1 MKIVAGLGSIEE
13 YEPFVKAGADEFFC
27 GYVPFAWA
35 EKYGVIHPLNRRE
48 VLFYNVQIGSMSEL
62 RILKNMV
69 DYYGKPVKL
78 TFNSLYYTREQYAE
92 IAEIITQCMAAG
104 FENFIIAD
112 PALIL
117 YLRQQKINCGIHLS
131 GETAEVNR
139 GMLEQMLQFG
149 IRCVIFHRK
158 NSLEDMQSCIEYVN
172 ERKNKFR
179 MKTSKVKFLGS
190 EVCHSD
196 TGIYG
201 RKETDFPHEYEAF
214 ILNELCQFSGAFCNS
229 LHCDELTHLCRVP
242 YELENLR
249 SKKNTLKW
257 ESQEGQNTAETGEK
271 SNNTEQKRESIF
283 SEEEAES
290 QFLKKNV
297 ETPESYDKMNC
308 LTDAAITSNQ
318 QNLYDEDGYLTGSTG
333 CGLCALYRMK
343 QIGIT
348 HLKLVGRG
356 NYTDFM
362 EKDIRQL
369 RKALDILEKCDSEAQ
384 YQKKMKASFFPDGCS
399 QNCYYR

>member
-1 MKIVAGLGSIEE
+1 MKIVAGLGSIDE
-13 YEPFVKAGADEFFC
+13 YETFVKAGADEFFC
-27 GYVPFAWA
+27 GYVPFPWA

-62 RILKNMV
+62 QILKKMV
-69 DYYGKPVKL
+69 DYYGKPVEL
-78 TFNSLYYTREQYAE
+78 TFNSIYYTGEQYPV

-112 PALIL
+112 PALML

-139 GMLEQMLQFG
+139 GMLEQMLPFG
-149 IRCVIFHRK
+149 IRRVIFHRK
-158 NSLEDMQSCIEYVN
+158 NSLEDMQSCI
-172 ERKNKFR
+172 
-179 MKTSKVKFLGS
+179 
-190 EVCHSD
+190 
-196 TGIYG
+196 
-201 RKETDFPHEYEAF
+201 KEADFPHEYEAF
-214 ILNELCQFSGAFCNS
+214 ILNELCHFSGAFCNS

-242 YELENLR
+242 YELGNLH
-249 SKKNTLKW
+249 KK
-257 ESQEGQNTAETGEK
+257 
-271 SNNTEQKRESIF
+271 
-283 SEEEAES
+283 EE
-290 QFLKKNV
+290 
-297 ETPESYDKMNC
+297 
-308 LTDAAITSNQ
+308 TDAAQKDVAETDRIQ
-318 QNLYDEDGYLTGSTG
+318 GKEGKGLPLDEDGYLTGSTG

-343 QIGIT
+343 QVGIT

-369 RKALDILEKCDSEAQ
+369 RKALDILEKSDNELQ
-384 YQKKMKASFFPDGCS
+384 YQRKMKASLFPDGCS

>member
-1 MKIVAGLGSIEE
+1 MKIVVGLGSIDE
-13 YEPFVKAGADEFFC
+13 YETFVKAGADESFC
-27 GYVPFAWA
+27 GYVPFSWA

-62 RILKNMV
+62 QILKKMV
-69 DYYGKPVKL
+69 DYYGKPVEL
-78 TFNSLYYTREQYAE
+78 TFNSIYYTGEQYPV

-112 PALIL
+112 PALML

-139 GMLEQMLQFG
+139 GMLEQMLPFG
-149 IRCVIFHRK
+149 IRRVIFHRK
-158 NSLEDMQSCIEYVN
+158 NSLEDMQSCI
-172 ERKNKFR
+172 
-179 MKTSKVKFLGS
+179 
-190 EVCHSD
+190 
-196 TGIYG
+196 
-201 RKETDFPHEYEAF
+201 KEADFPHEYEAF
-214 ILNELCQFSGAFCNS
+214 ILNELCHFSGAFCNS

-242 YELENLR
+242 YELGNLH
-249 SKKNTLKW
+249 KK
-257 ESQEGQNTAETGEK
+257 
-271 SNNTEQKRESIF
+271 
-283 SEEEAES
+283 EE
-290 QFLKKNV
+290 
-297 ETPESYDKMNC
+297 
-308 LTDAAITSNQ
+308 TDAAQKDVAETDRIQ
-318 QNLYDEDGYLTGSTG
+318 GKEGKGLPLDEDGYLTGSTG

-343 QIGIT
+343 QVGIT

-369 RKALDILEKCDSEAQ
+369 RKVLDILENSDSEAQ
-384 YQKKMKASFFPDGCS
+384 YQKKMKASLFPDGCS

>member
-1 MKIVAGLGSIEE
+1 MKIVAGLGSIDE
-13 YEPFVKAGADEFFC
+13 YETFVKAGADEFFC
-27 GYVPFAWA
+27 GYVPFSWA

-62 RILKNMV
+62 QILKKMV

-78 TFNSLYYTREQYAE
+78 TFNSIYYTGEQYPV

-112 PALIL
+112 PALML

-139 GMLEQMLQFG
+139 GMLEQMLPFG
-149 IRCVIFHRK
+149 IRRVIFHRK
-158 NSLEDMQSCIEYVN
+158 NSLEDMQSCI
-172 ERKNKFR
+172 
-179 MKTSKVKFLGS
+179 
-190 EVCHSD
+190 
-196 TGIYG
+196 
-201 RKETDFPHEYEAF
+201 KEADFPHEYEAF
-214 ILNELCQFSGAFCNS
+214 ILNELCHFSGAFCNS

-242 YELENLR
+242 YELGNLHR
-249 SKKNTLKW
+249 K
-257 ESQEGQNTAETGEK
+257 
-271 SNNTEQKRESIF
+271 
-283 SEEEAES
+283 EE
-290 QFLKKNV
+290 
-297 ETPESYDKMNC
+297 
-308 LTDAAITSNQ
+308 TDAAQKDVAETDRIQ
-318 QNLYDEDGYLTGSTG
+318 GKEGKGLPLDEDGYLTGSTG
-333 CGLCALYRMK
+333 CGLCSIYRMK
-343 QIGIT
+343 QVGIT

-369 RKALDILEKCDSEAQ
+369 RKALDILEKSDNELQ
-384 YQKKMKASFFPDGCS
+384 YQRKMKASLFPDGCS

>member
-1 MKIVAGLGSIEE
+1 MKIVAGLGSIDE
-13 YEPFVKAGADEFFC
+13 YETFVKAGADEFFC
-27 GYVPFAWA
+27 GYVPFSWA
-35 EKYGVIHPLNRRE
+35 EKYSVIHPLNRRE

-62 RILKNMV
+62 QILKKMV

-78 TFNSLYYTREQYAE
+78 TFNSLYYAGEQYPV

-112 PALIL
+112 PALML

-139 GMLEQMLQFG
+139 GMLEQMLPFG
-149 IRCVIFHRK
+149 IRRVIFHRK
-158 NSLEDMQSCIEYVN
+158 NSLEDMQSCI
-172 ERKNKFR
+172 
-179 MKTSKVKFLGS
+179 
-190 EVCHSD
+190 
-196 TGIYG
+196 
-201 RKETDFPHEYEAF
+201 KEADFPHEYEAF
-214 ILNELCQFSGAFCNS
+214 ILNELCHFSGAFCNS

-242 YELENLR
+242 YELGNLH
-249 SKKNTLKW
+249 KK
-257 ESQEGQNTAETGEK
+257 
-271 SNNTEQKRESIF
+271 
-283 SEEEAES
+283 EE
-290 QFLKKNV
+290 
-297 ETPESYDKMNC
+297 
-308 LTDAAITSNQ
+308 TDAAQKDVAETDRIQ
-318 QNLYDEDGYLTGSTG
+318 GKEGKGLPLDEDGYLTGSTG

-343 QIGIT
+343 QVGIT

-369 RKALDILEKCDSEAQ
+369 RKALDILENSDSEAQ
-384 YQKKMKASFFPDGCS
+384 YQKKMKASLFQDGCS

>member
-1 MKIVAGLGSIEE
+1 MKIVAGLGSIDE
-13 YEPFVKAGADEFFC
+13 YEIFVKAEADEFFC
-27 GYVPFAWA
+27 GYVPFVWA
-35 EKYGVIHPLNRRE
+35 EKYGVINPLNRRE

-62 RILKNMV
+62 QILKKMV

-78 TFNSLYYTREQYAE
+78 TFNSLYYTGEQYPV

-139 GMLEQMLQFG
+139 GMLEQMLPFG
-149 IRCVIFHRK
+149 IRRVIFHRK
-158 NSLEDMQSCIEYVN
+158 NSLEDMQSCI
-172 ERKNKFR
+172 
-179 MKTSKVKFLGS
+179 
-190 EVCHSD
+190 
-196 TGIYG
+196 
-201 RKETDFPHEYEAF
+201 KEADFPHEYEAF
-214 ILNELCQFSGAFCNS
+214 ILNELCHFSGAFCNS

-242 YELENLR
+242 YELGDLH
-249 SKKNTLKW
+249 KKEETDAVQKDV
-257 ESQEGQNTAETGEK
+257 AETDRIQGKEGK
-271 SNNTEQKRESIF
+271 G
-283 SEEEAES
+283 
-290 QFLKKNV
+290 L
-297 ETPESYDKMNC
+297 P
-308 LTDAAITSNQ
+308 L
-318 QNLYDEDGYLTGSTG
+318 DEDGYLTGSTG
-333 CGLCALYRMK
+333 CGLCALYQMK

-369 RKALDILEKCDSEAQ
+369 RKALDILEKCESELQ
-384 YQKKMKASFFPDGCS
+384 YQKKMKASLFPDGCS

>member
-1 MKIVAGLGSIEE
+1 MKIVAGLGSIDE
-13 YEPFVKAGADEFFC
+13 YETFVKAGADEFFC
-27 GYVPFAWA
+27 GYVPFSWA

-62 RILKNMV
+62 QILKKMV
-69 DYYGKPVKL
+69 DYYGKPVEL
-78 TFNSLYYTREQYAE
+78 TFNSIYYTGEQYPV

-112 PALIL
+112 PALML

-139 GMLEQMLQFG
+139 GMLEQMLPFG
-149 IRCVIFHRK
+149 IRRVIFHRK
-158 NSLEDMQSCIEYVN
+158 NSLEDMQSCI
-172 ERKNKFR
+172 
-179 MKTSKVKFLGS
+179 
-190 EVCHSD
+190 
-196 TGIYG
+196 
-201 RKETDFPHEYEAF
+201 KEADFPHEYEAF
-214 ILNELCQFSGAFCNS
+214 ILNELCHFSGAFCNS

-242 YELENLR
+242 YELGKLH
-249 SKKNTLKW
+249 KK
-257 ESQEGQNTAETGEK
+257 
-271 SNNTEQKRESIF
+271 
-283 SEEEAES
+283 EE
-290 QFLKKNV
+290 
-297 ETPESYDKMNC
+297 
-308 LTDAAITSNQ
+308 TDAAQKDVAETDRIQ
-318 QNLYDEDGYLTGSTG
+318 GKEGKGLPLDEDGYLTGSTG

-343 QIGIT
+343 QVGIT

-369 RKALDILEKCDSEAQ
+369 RKALDILEKSDNELQ
-384 YQKKMKASFFPDGCS
+384 YQREMKASLFPDGCS

>member
-1 MKIVAGLGSIEE
+1 MKIVAGLGSIDE
-13 YEPFVKAGADEFFC
+13 YETFVKAGADEFFC
-27 GYVPFAWA
+27 GYVPFSWA

-62 RILKNMV
+62 QILKKMV
-69 DYYGKPVKL
+69 DYYGKPVEL
-78 TFNSLYYTREQYAE
+78 TFNSLYYTGEQYPV

-112 PALIL
+112 PALML

-139 GMLEQMLQFG
+139 GMLEQMLPFG
-149 IRCVIFHRK
+149 IRRVIFHRK
-158 NSLEDMQSCIEYVN
+158 NSLEDMQSCI
-172 ERKNKFR
+172 
-179 MKTSKVKFLGS
+179 
-190 EVCHSD
+190 
-196 TGIYG
+196 
-201 RKETDFPHEYEAF
+201 KEADFPHEYEAF
-214 ILNELCQFSGAFCNS
+214 ILNELCHFSGAFCNS

-242 YELENLR
+242 YELGNLH
-249 SKKNTLKW
+249 KK
-257 ESQEGQNTAETGEK
+257 
-271 SNNTEQKRESIF
+271 
-283 SEEEAES
+283 EE
-290 QFLKKNV
+290 
-297 ETPESYDKMNC
+297 
-308 LTDAAITSNQ
+308 TDAAQKDVAETDRIQ
-318 QNLYDEDGYLTGSTG
+318 GKEGKGLPLDEDGYLTGSTG

-343 QIGIT
+343 QVGIT

-369 RKALDILEKCDSEAQ
+369 RKVLDILENSDSEAQ
-384 YQKKMKASFFPDGCS
+384 YQKKMKASLFQDGCS

>member
-1 MKIVAGLGSIEE
+1 MKIVAGLGSIDE
-13 YEPFVKAGADEFFC
+13 YETFVKAGADEFFC
-27 GYVPFAWA
+27 GYVPFSWA

-62 RILKNMV
+62 QILKKMV
-69 DYYGKPVKL
+69 DYYGKPVEL
-78 TFNSLYYTREQYAE
+78 TFNSIYYTGEQYPV

-112 PALIL
+112 PALML

-139 GMLEQMLQFG
+139 GMLEQMLPFG
-149 IRCVIFHRK
+149 IRRVIFHRK
-158 NSLEDMQSCIEYVN
+158 NSLEDMQSCI
-172 ERKNKFR
+172 
-179 MKTSKVKFLGS
+179 
-190 EVCHSD
+190 
-196 TGIYG
+196 
-201 RKETDFPHEYEAF
+201 KEADFPHEYEAF
-214 ILNELCQFSGAFCNS
+214 ILNELCHFSGAFCNS

-242 YELENLR
+242 YELGNLH
-249 SKKNTLKW
+249 KKEEIDAAQKDV
-257 ESQEGQNTAETGEK
+257 AETDRIQGKEGK
-271 SNNTEQKRESIF
+271 G
-283 SEEEAES
+283 
-290 QFLKKNV
+290 L
-297 ETPESYDKMNC
+297 P
-308 LTDAAITSNQ
+308 L
-318 QNLYDEDGYLTGSTG
+318 DEDGYLTGSTG

-343 QIGIT
+343 QVGIA

-369 RKALDILEKCDSEAQ
+369 RKALDILENSDSEAQ
-384 YQKKMKASFFPDGCS
+384 YQKKMKASLFPDGCS

>member
-1 MKIVAGLGSIEE
+1 MKIVAGLGSIDE
-13 YEPFVKAGADEFFC
+13 YETFVKAGADEFFC
-27 GYVPFAWA
+27 GYVPFSWA

-62 RILKNMV
+62 QILKKMV

-78 TFNSLYYTREQYAE
+78 TFNSLYYTGEQYPV

-112 PALIL
+112 PALML

-139 GMLEQMLQFG
+139 GMLEQMLPFG
-149 IRCVIFHRK
+149 IRRVIFHRK
-158 NSLEDMQSCIEYVN
+158 NSLEDMQSCI
-172 ERKNKFR
+172 
-179 MKTSKVKFLGS
+179 
-190 EVCHSD
+190 
-196 TGIYG
+196 
-201 RKETDFPHEYEAF
+201 KEADFPHEYEAF
-214 ILNELCQFSGAFCNS
+214 ILNELCHFSGAFCNS

-242 YELENLR
+242 YELGNLH
-249 SKKNTLKW
+249 KK
-257 ESQEGQNTAETGEK
+257 
-271 SNNTEQKRESIF
+271 
-283 SEEEAES
+283 EE
-290 QFLKKNV
+290 
-297 ETPESYDKMNC
+297 
-308 LTDAAITSNQ
+308 TDAAQKDVAETDRIQ
-318 QNLYDEDGYLTGSTG
+318 GKEGKGLPLDEDGYLTGSTG

-343 QIGIT
+343 QVGIT

-369 RKALDILEKCDSEAQ
+369 RKVLDILETSDSA
-384 YQKKMKASFFPDGCS
+384 AT
-399 QNCYYR
+399 

>member
-1 MKIVAGLGSIEE
+1 MKIVAGLGSIDE
-13 YEPFVKAGADEFFC
+13 YETFVKAGADEFFC
-27 GYVPFAWA
+27 GYVPFSWA

-62 RILKNMV
+62 QILKKMV

-78 TFNSLYYTREQYAE
+78 TLNSLYYTGEQYPV

-112 PALIL
+112 PALML

-139 GMLEQMLQFG
+139 GMLEQMLPFG
-149 IRCVIFHRK
+149 IRRVIFHRK
-158 NSLEDMQSCIEYVN
+158 NSLEDMQSCI
-172 ERKNKFR
+172 
-179 MKTSKVKFLGS
+179 
-190 EVCHSD
+190 
-196 TGIYG
+196 
-201 RKETDFPHEYEAF
+201 KEADFPHEYEAF
-214 ILNELCQFSGAFCNS
+214 ILNELCHFSGAFCNS

-242 YELENLR
+242 YELGNLH
-249 SKKNTLKW
+249 KK
-257 ESQEGQNTAETGEK
+257 
-271 SNNTEQKRESIF
+271 
-283 SEEEAES
+283 EE
-290 QFLKKNV
+290 
-297 ETPESYDKMNC
+297 
-308 LTDAAITSNQ
+308 TDAAQKDVAETDRIQ
-318 QNLYDEDGYLTGSTG
+318 GKEGKGLPLDEDGYLTGSTG

-343 QIGIT
+343 QVGIT

-369 RKALDILEKCDSEAQ
+369 RKALDILEKSDNELQ
-384 YQKKMKASFFPDGCS
+384 YQRKMKASLFPDGCS

>member
-1 MKIVAGLGSIEE
+1 M
-13 YEPFVKAGADEFFC
+13 
-27 GYVPFAWA
+27 
-35 EKYGVIHPLNRRE
+35 IHPLNRRE

-62 RILKNMV
+62 QILKKMV

-78 TFNSLYYTREQYAE
+78 TFNSLYYTGEQYPV

-112 PALIL
+112 PALML

-139 GMLEQMLQFG
+139 GMLEQMLPFR
-149 IRCVIFHRK
+149 IRRVIFHRK
-158 NSLEDMQSCIEYVN
+158 NSLEDMQSCI
-172 ERKNKFR
+172 
-179 MKTSKVKFLGS
+179 
-190 EVCHSD
+190 
-196 TGIYG
+196 
-201 RKETDFPHEYEAF
+201 KEADFPHEYEAF
-214 ILNELCQFSGAFCNS
+214 ILNELCHFSGAFCNS

-242 YELENLR
+242 YELGNLH
-249 SKKNTLKW
+249 KK
-257 ESQEGQNTAETGEK
+257 
-271 SNNTEQKRESIF
+271 
-283 SEEEAES
+283 EE
-290 QFLKKNV
+290 
-297 ETPESYDKMNC
+297 
-308 LTDAAITSNQ
+308 TDAAQKDVAETDRIQ
-318 QNLYDEDGYLTGSTG
+318 GKEGKGLPLDEDGYLTGSTG

-343 QIGIT
+343 QVGIT

-369 RKALDILEKCDSEAQ
+369 RKALDILEKSDNELQ
-384 YQKKMKASFFPDGCS
+384 YQREMKVSLFPDGCS

>member
-1 MKIVAGLGSIEE
+1 MKIVAGLGSIDE
-13 YEPFVKAGADEFFC
+13 YETFVKAGADEFFC
-27 GYVPFAWA
+27 GYVPFSWA

-62 RILKNMV
+62 QILKKMV
-69 DYYGKPVKL
+69 DYYGKPVEL
-78 TFNSLYYTREQYAE
+78 TFNSIYYTGEQYPV

-112 PALIL
+112 PALML

-139 GMLEQMLQFG
+139 GMLEQMLPFG
-149 IRCVIFHRK
+149 IRRVIFHRK
-158 NSLEDMQSCIEYVN
+158 NSLEDMQSCI
-172 ERKNKFR
+172 
-179 MKTSKVKFLGS
+179 
-190 EVCHSD
+190 
-196 TGIYG
+196 
-201 RKETDFPHEYEAF
+201 KEADFPHEYEAF
-214 ILNELCQFSGAFCNS
+214 ILNELCHFSGAFCNS

-242 YELENLR
+242 YELGNLH
-249 SKKNTLKW
+249 KK
-257 ESQEGQNTAETGEK
+257 
-271 SNNTEQKRESIF
+271 
-283 SEEEAES
+283 EE
-290 QFLKKNV
+290 
-297 ETPESYDKMNC
+297 
-308 LTDAAITSNQ
+308 TDAAQKDVAETDRIQ
-318 QNLYDEDGYLTGSTG
+318 GKEGKEGKGLPLDEDGYLTGSTG

-343 QIGIT
+343 QVGIT

-369 RKALDILEKCDSEAQ
+369 RKVLDILENSDSEAQ
-384 YQKKMKASFFPDGCS
+384 YQKKMKASLFPDGCS

>member
-1 MKIVAGLGSIEE
+1 MKIVAGLGSIDE
-13 YEPFVKAGADEFFC
+13 YETFVKAGADEFFC
-27 GYVPFAWA
+27 GYVPFPWA

-62 RILKNMV
+62 QILKKMV
-69 DYYGKPVKL
+69 DYYGKPVEL
-78 TFNSLYYTREQYAE
+78 TFNSLYYTGEQYPV

-112 PALIL
+112 PALML

-139 GMLEQMLQFG
+139 GMLEQMLPFG
-149 IRCVIFHRK
+149 IRRVIFHRK
-158 NSLEDMQSCIEYVN
+158 NSLEDMQSCI
-172 ERKNKFR
+172 
-179 MKTSKVKFLGS
+179 
-190 EVCHSD
+190 
-196 TGIYG
+196 
-201 RKETDFPHEYEAF
+201 KEADFPHEYEAF
-214 ILNELCQFSGAFCNS
+214 ILNELCHFSGAFCNS

-242 YELENLR
+242 YELGNLH
-249 SKKNTLKW
+249 KK
-257 ESQEGQNTAETGEK
+257 
-271 SNNTEQKRESIF
+271 
-283 SEEEAES
+283 EE
-290 QFLKKNV
+290 
-297 ETPESYDKMNC
+297 
-308 LTDAAITSNQ
+308 TDAAQKDVAETDRIQ
-318 QNLYDEDGYLTGSTG
+318 GKEGKGLPLDEDGYLTGSTG

-343 QIGIT
+343 QVGIT

-369 RKALDILEKCDSEAQ
+369 RKALDILENSDSEAQ
-384 YQKKMKASFFPDGCS
+384 YQKKMKASLFPDGCS

>member
-1 MKIVAGLGSIEE
+1 MKIVAGLGSIDE
-13 YEPFVKAGADEFFC
+13 YETFVKAGADEFFC
-27 GYVPFAWA
+27 GYVPFSWA

-62 RILKNMV
+62 QILKKMV
-69 DYYGKPVKL
+69 DYYGKPVEL
-78 TFNSLYYTREQYAE
+78 TFNSIYYTGEQYPV

-112 PALIL
+112 PALML

-139 GMLEQMLQFG
+139 GMLEQMLPFG
-149 IRCVIFHRK
+149 IRRVIFHRK
-158 NSLEDMQSCIEYVN
+158 NSLEDMQSCI
-172 ERKNKFR
+172 
-179 MKTSKVKFLGS
+179 
-190 EVCHSD
+190 
-196 TGIYG
+196 
-201 RKETDFPHEYEAF
+201 KEAGFPHEYEAF
-214 ILNELCQFSGAFCNS
+214 ILNELCHFSGAFCNS

-242 YELENLR
+242 YELGNLH
-249 SKKNTLKW
+249 KK
-257 ESQEGQNTAETGEK
+257 
-271 SNNTEQKRESIF
+271 
-283 SEEEAES
+283 EE
-290 QFLKKNV
+290 
-297 ETPESYDKMNC
+297 
-308 LTDAAITSNQ
+308 TDAAQKDVAETDRIQ
-318 QNLYDEDGYLTGSTG
+318 GKEGKGLPLDEDGYLTGSTG

-369 RKALDILEKCDSEAQ
+369 RKILDILENSDSEAQ
-384 YQKKMKASFFPDGCS
+384 YQKKMKASLFPDGCS

>member
-1 MKIVAGLGSIEE
+1 MKIVAGLGSIDE
-13 YEPFVKAGADEFFC
+13 YETFVKAGADEFFC
-27 GYVPFAWA
+27 GYVPFSWA

-62 RILKNMV
+62 QILKKMV
-69 DYYGKPVKL
+69 DYYGKPVEL
-78 TFNSLYYTREQYAE
+78 TFNSIYYTGAQYPV

-112 PALIL
+112 PALML

-139 GMLEQMLQFG
+139 GMLEQMLPFG
-149 IRCVIFHRK
+149 IRRVIFHRK
-158 NSLEDMQSCIEYVN
+158 NSLEDMQSCI
-172 ERKNKFR
+172 
-179 MKTSKVKFLGS
+179 
-190 EVCHSD
+190 
-196 TGIYG
+196 
-201 RKETDFPHEYEAF
+201 KEADFPHEYEAF
-214 ILNELCQFSGAFCNS
+214 ILNELCHFSGAFCNS

-242 YELENLR
+242 YELGNLH
-249 SKKNTLKW
+249 KK
-257 ESQEGQNTAETGEK
+257 
-271 SNNTEQKRESIF
+271 
-283 SEEEAES
+283 EE
-290 QFLKKNV
+290 
-297 ETPESYDKMNC
+297 
-308 LTDAAITSNQ
+308 TDAAQKDVAETDRIQ
-318 QNLYDEDGYLTGSTG
+318 GKEGKGLPLDEDGYLTGSTG

-343 QIGIT
+343 QVGIT

-369 RKALDILEKCDSEAQ
+369 RKVLDILEKSDNELQ
-384 YQKKMKASFFPDGCS
+384 YQRKMKASLFPDGCS

>member
-1 MKIVAGLGSIEE
+1 MKIVAGLGSIDE
-13 YEPFVKAGADEFFC
+13 YETFVKAGADEFFC
-27 GYVPFAWA
+27 GYVPFSWA

-62 RILKNMV
+62 QILKKMV

-78 TFNSLYYTREQYAE
+78 TFNSLYYTGEQYPV

-139 GMLEQMLQFG
+139 GMLEQMLLFG
-149 IRCVIFHRK
+149 IRRVIFHRK
-158 NSLEDMQSCIEYVN
+158 NSLEDMQSCI
-172 ERKNKFR
+172 
-179 MKTSKVKFLGS
+179 
-190 EVCHSD
+190 
-196 TGIYG
+196 
-201 RKETDFPHEYEAF
+201 KEADFPHEYEAF
-214 ILNELCQFSGAFCNS
+214 ILNELCHFSGAFCNS

-242 YELENLR
+242 YELGNLH
-249 SKKNTLKW
+249 KK
-257 ESQEGQNTAETGEK
+257 
-271 SNNTEQKRESIF
+271 
-283 SEEEAES
+283 EE
-290 QFLKKNV
+290 
-297 ETPESYDKMNC
+297 
-308 LTDAAITSNQ
+308 TDAAQKDVAETDRIQ
-318 QNLYDEDGYLTGSTG
+318 GKEGKGLPLDEDGYLTGSTG

-343 QIGIT
+343 QVGIT

-369 RKALDILEKCDSEAQ
+369 RKALDILEKSDNELQ
-384 YQKKMKASFFPDGCS
+384 YQRKMKASLFPDGCS

>member
-1 MKIVAGLGSIEE
+1 MKIVAGLGSIDE
-13 YEPFVKAGADEFFC
+13 YETFVKAGADEFFC
-27 GYVPFAWA
+27 GYVPFSWA

-62 RILKNMV
+62 QILKKMV
-69 DYYGKPVKL
+69 DYYGKPVEL
-78 TFNSLYYTREQYAE
+78 TFNSIYYTGEQYPV

-112 PALIL
+112 PALML

-139 GMLEQMLQFG
+139 GMLEQMLPFG
-149 IRCVIFHRK
+149 IRRVIFHRK
-158 NSLEDMQSCIEYVN
+158 NSLEYMQSCI
-172 ERKNKFR
+172 
-179 MKTSKVKFLGS
+179 
-190 EVCHSD
+190 
-196 TGIYG
+196 
-201 RKETDFPHEYEAF
+201 KEADFPHEYEAF
-214 ILNELCQFSGAFCNS
+214 ILNELCHFSGAFCNS

-242 YELENLR
+242 YELGNLH
-249 SKKNTLKW
+249 KK
-257 ESQEGQNTAETGEK
+257 
-271 SNNTEQKRESIF
+271 
-283 SEEEAES
+283 EE
-290 QFLKKNV
+290 
-297 ETPESYDKMNC
+297 
-308 LTDAAITSNQ
+308 TDAAQKDVAETDRIQ
-318 QNLYDEDGYLTGSTG
+318 GKEGKGLPLDEDGYLTGSTG

-343 QIGIT
+343 QVGIT

-369 RKALDILEKCDSEAQ
+369 RKALDILEKSDNELQ
-384 YQKKMKASFFPDGCS
+384 YQRKMKASLFPDGCS